1 MASFFADETILTLRA
16 LFRIVSKQSTNK
28 ARLLPLFHWAVY
40 SYMTLLTTVKA
51 SLQYSF
57 PGIKVSWYTK
67 KLPQNCVVGH
77 RDINAIF
84 CEHRFCFPNFSLLG
98 ACNLRLLLGSGYS
111 LPVLLPLFFPPL
123 LAPLLLLLLLP
134 PGIRLAELHHGVL
147 VDLLV
152 GGQRKEVGEPGLASR
167 RLAAPPRPLDD
178 LEAEVLVALLV
189 LVVAEGGAPPC
200 RRVAVVQVR
209 VATRPGAPTLTHLR
223 WR

>member
-1 MASFFADETILTLRA
+1 MTSFFADKTILA
-16 LFRIVSKQSTNK
+16 LCALLRIVSKQSTNE

-40 SYMTLLTTVKA
+40 SYMTFLTTVKA

-57 PGIKVSWYTK
+57 PRIKVSWYTK
-67 KLPQNCVVGH
+67 KLPQNFGY

-84 CEHRFCFPNFSLLG
+84 SEHRFCCPHFSLLG
-98 ACNLRLLLGSGYS
+98 ACNLLLGFGYS
-111 LPVLLPLFFPPL
+111 LPVLLPMFFPPL

-134 PGIRLAELHHGVL
+134 PGIRLAELHHRVL

-152 GGQRKEVGEPGLASR
+152 RGQRKEVCETGLASR

-178 LEAEVLVALLV
+178 LEAEVLVACLV
-189 LVVAEGGAPPC
+189 LVVAKGGAPPW
-200 RRVAVVQVR
+200 RRAVVIQVR
-209 VATRPGAPTLTHLR
+209 VAPPPGAPTLTHLR